1 MLVIKLADHKLDF
14 YFFLENGT
22 CHFIG
27 ISLGILGQT
36 KIYLCLGYLIYFFF
50 YYFLF
55 FANAKISFTCFLKFI
70 NFRPFSNKI
79 IMLPYGHF
87 EIIGLVL
94 CGDLQVIIVYFNT
107 KKNVLKIPNYRT

>member
-1 MLVIKLADHKLDF
+1 M
-14 YFFLENGT
+14 
-22 CHFIG
+22 
-27 ISLGILGQT
+27 
-36 KIYLCLGYLIYFFF
+36 
-50 YYFLF
+50 
-55 FANAKISFTCFLKFI
+55 LKFLLHVFSNSS